1 MLEMIKEK
9 KSLIDF
15 FNNGTIASD
24 ESYRVY
30 LCSHIASKQ
39 IQIICISYVPYL
51 NNLFD
56 CLK

>member
-15 FNNGTIASD
+15 FNNGTSD

-30 LCSHIASKQ
+30 LCSHIAGKQ